1 LNIPRLWKFVGGDLG
16 GILIWGFFLNSSRPP
31 RILEKYNMPCHAMH
45 PMQDLFWKVFHM
57 YGKLIFYHIC
67 TPMLAKFD
75 SCKKWVLQI
84 AMNLGCP
91 EMAKLDYIEGH
102 VPVLGLDHFVH
113 AHILHEEPNH
123 SLSVL
128 YGRKVIWL
136 PNPALRLYS
145 CENLTL

>member
-1 LNIPRLWKFVGGDLG
+1 MPCNASYARF
-16 GILIWGFFLNSSRPP
+16 
-31 RILEKYNMPCHAMH
+31 ILEGFSYVRQIDMH
-45 PMQDLFWKVFHM
+45 
-57 YGKLIFYHIC
+57 HIC

-84 AMNLGCP
+84 AMNLGYP
-91 EMAKLDYIEGH
+91 EMAKLAYIEGH